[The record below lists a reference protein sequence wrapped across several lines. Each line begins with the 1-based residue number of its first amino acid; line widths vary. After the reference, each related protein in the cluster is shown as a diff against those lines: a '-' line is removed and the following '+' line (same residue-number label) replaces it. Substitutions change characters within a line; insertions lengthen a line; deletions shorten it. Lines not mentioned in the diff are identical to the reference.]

1 MKTKLEQITHKTANI
16 KTNSR
21 ANTQLSDRP
30 ERTEVESWEPIDAL
44 IVKSKQLLS
53 LYCR

>member
-1 MKTKLEQITHKTANI
+1 MKTRLVQSTHKTASI
-16 KTNSR
+16 TTNSL

-44 IVKSKQLLS
+44 IVKSKQQLS
-53 LYCR
+53 VFCR